1 MKSIKKNNSRPSVY
15 HCKLGCGEDDEREE
29 DAEGVGDE
37 ERGEQLGEGEREV
50 QLGAQQEPRSRD
62 VTCNNSQN
70 HGHTIHL
77 SRQYYIR
84 YFTSIPFAHL

>member
-15 HCKLGCGEDDEREE
+15 HCKLGCGEDDECEE
-29 DAEGVGDE
+29 DAEGVRDE
-37 ERGEQLGEGEREV
+37 ERREQLGEGEREV

-70 HGHTIHL
+70 HAHMIHI
-77 SRQYYIR
+77 SRCL
-84 YFTSIPFAHL
+84 TSIPFAHL